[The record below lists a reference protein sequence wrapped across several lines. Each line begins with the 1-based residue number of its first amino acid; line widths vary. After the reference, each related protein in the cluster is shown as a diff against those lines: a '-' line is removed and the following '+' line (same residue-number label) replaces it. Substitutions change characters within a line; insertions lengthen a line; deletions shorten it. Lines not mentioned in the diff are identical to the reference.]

1 MGKNR
6 NANFSGNY
14 QCSLFIVHQCT
25 STLHLWYPQY
35 ISLRVSVRREKNCGL
50 REIGRIDGLGRKG
63 QLFTAY
69 IIHCDSQHSLF

>member
-25 STLHLWYPQY
+25 STLHAASSSSTTGQTLHCQIQY
-35 ISLRVSVRREKNCGL
+35 RALNLRKP
-50 REIGRIDGLGRKG
+50 G
-63 QLFTAY
+63 QF
-69 IIHCDSQHSLF
+69 IIEELLYLKKMCCKICHLHF